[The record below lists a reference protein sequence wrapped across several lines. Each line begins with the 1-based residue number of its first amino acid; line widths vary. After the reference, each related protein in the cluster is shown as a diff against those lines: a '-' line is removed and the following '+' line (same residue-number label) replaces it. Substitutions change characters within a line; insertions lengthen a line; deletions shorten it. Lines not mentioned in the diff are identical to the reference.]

1 MEDFSVLQFLITNN
15 LKVST
20 SKEKRTTCSSLFI
33 FLAIFQ
39 SLYWIKFPLLK
50 KSKSTNTQQQTSF
63 VNLDKVHLNKIRE
76 SHLPLFNKRR

>member
-15 LKVST
+15 
-20 SKEKRTTCSSLFI
+20 SKFLQIRKTGKTCSSLFI

-39 SLYWIKFPLLK
+39 SLHWIKFPYIK
-50 KSKSTNTQQQTSF
+50 KTKPKNTHQQILF

-76 SHLPLFNKRR
+76 SHLPLSNKTR